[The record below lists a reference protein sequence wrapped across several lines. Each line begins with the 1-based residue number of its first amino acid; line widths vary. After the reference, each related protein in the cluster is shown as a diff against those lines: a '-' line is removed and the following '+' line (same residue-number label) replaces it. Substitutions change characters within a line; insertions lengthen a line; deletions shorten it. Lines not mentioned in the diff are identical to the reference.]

1 MKQGL
6 SIFVLILFVAT
17 GGACQEET
25 RDTLAVK
32 SEGGKNLASEAPDL
46 QKENDKNGTAEDQLI
61 EQAKKAFENRNLDE
75 AIALFTRALPSSK
88 KPAELHYYI
97 GLCYGH
103 QLMLD
108 EAIKEFEKAIAIEPN
123 HIKARNNLGLAY
135 ERKGLIDPAL
145 AEYKKAVIINPDY
158 PQTHY
163 NIARLY
169 LVRRR
174 QNPELS
180 SLAAEHYF
188 RAGVLF
194 LEQGNESWA
203 IMAYNGLKQ
212 TKVTERE
219 QELYNTFPPKLQKKV
234 TSK

>member
-1 MKQGL
+1 MKQLL
-6 SIFVLILFVAT
+6 SILALIFIVT
-17 GGACQEET
+17 SGIACQEKK
-25 RDTLAVK
+25 RDPAAMTPERDK
-32 SEGGKNLASEAPDL
+32 SPAIEVPDL
-46 QKENDKNGTAEDQLI
+46 PNENNKNATSEDQLI

-75 AIALFTRALPSSK
+75 SIALFTKALPSSK
-88 KPAELHYYI
+88 NPAEIHYNI

-103 QLMLD
+103 KLMLD
-108 EAIKEFEKAIAIEPN
+108 EAIAEFTKAIAIEPN

-145 AEYKKAVIINPDY
+145 AEYKKAVTINPDY

-174 QNPELS
+174 QNPELA
-180 SLAAEHYF
+180 SLSADHYF

-194 LEQGNESWA
+194 LEQGNDTWA

-212 TKVTERE
+212 TNVKIRE
-219 QELYNTFPPKLQKKV
+219 QELYDKFPPELQKKV